1 MKKQFIKILSTISPS
16 MVAEIAY
23 STLTNPQRKK
33 LRAHELEFLDKA
45 QKEKIKFGEF
55 DIQTYKWGKPEGEKI
70 LLIHGW
76 EGQAGNF
83 TDIINELLKNHYYII
98 SFDGPSHGFSSK
110 GKTSLFEFSDLVGK
124 MIKDYGCKKL
134 ISHSFGGV
142 ATTYALYRNKDV
154 EIDKYI
160 LLTTPDTFKQ
170 RIDDVGKSVGITQ
183 KVKSKLIE
191 KLENEIKIN
200 VSHANVSSFVK
211 EINVKKSLIIHDKN
225 DKVIPIEQS
234 KNVYKNW
241 KVCSF
246 KEIEGT
252 GHFRILR
259 DSSVIEAVTNF
270 MTEKKVSSS
279 NERRLES

>member
-142 ATTYALYRNKDV
+142 ATTFALSQNQDLQ
-154 EIDKYI
+154 IDSYV
-160 LLTTPDTFKQ
+160 LLTTPDKFSQ
-170 RIDDVGKSVGITQ
+170 RIADVAELTGVSDGVVRRLRSRLEEELDVEIDALNVSDF
-183 KVKSKLIE
+183 VKSIQV
-191 KLENEIKIN
+191 NR
-200 VSHANVSSFVK
+200 SM
-211 EINVKKSLIIHDKN
+211 IIHDKD
-225 DKVIPIEQS
+225 DKIIPIDRS
-234 KNVYKNW
+234 KNVHENW
-241 KVCSF
+241 EGNIFV
-246 KEIEGT
+246 EIEGT

-259 DSSVIEAVTNF
+259 TESVLKQV
-270 MTEKKVSSS
+270 
-279 NERRLES
+279 LEFIS